1 MNSRVLGPGGGLL
14 AALILAGCVEIPPAA
29 VQQRI
34 RAGWE
39 HPRAYAGP
47 DEVTLPLT
55 RAPDNKLYFTLL
67 VNGHPVPV
75 AIDTGART
83 VFDRP
88 TLRGFGLTGYRTNGD
103 FWGFGGSVRVYA
115 GYVNELDLGGLKV
128 EGLSVIM
135 LDLADLRRSQQEA
148 SLPAVSGLVGADLL
162 AALGAR
168 IDFDHL
174 TLTLRKPPAAAPA
187 HSDSSHP

>member
-1 MNSRVLGPGGGLL
+1 MNTRVLGPGGGWF
-14 AALILAGCVEIPPAA
+14 AALILAGCVEVPPAG
-29 VQQRI
+29 VQQII
-34 RAGWE
+34 RSGWE
-39 HPRAYAGP
+39 HPRAYLGP
-47 DEVTLPLT
+47 DEVTIPLT
-55 RAPDNKLYFTLL
+55 RAPDHKLYFSLL

-88 TLRGFGLTGYRTNGD
+88 TLRGFGLTGYRTNGN
-103 FWGFGGSVRVYA
+103 FWGFGGAVRVYA

-128 EGLSVIM
+128 EGVSVIM

-148 SLPAVSGLVGADLL
+148 ALPAVSGLVGADLL

>member
-14 AALILAGCVEIPPAA
+14 AALILAGCVEVPPAA
-29 VQQRI
+29 VQQMI

-39 HPRAYAGP
+39 HPQAYAGP
-47 DEVTLPLT
+47 DEVTIPLT
-55 RAPDNKLYFTLL
+55 RAPDHKLYFTLL
-67 VNGHPVPV
+67 VNGHPLPV

-88 TLRGFGLTGYRTNGD
+88 TLWGLGLTGYRTNGD
-103 FWGFGGSVRVYA
+103 FWGFGGAVRVYA
-115 GYVNELDLGGLKV
+115 GYVNELDLGGLKI

-187 HSDSSHP
+187 HADSSHP

>member
-1 MNSRVLGPGGGLL
+1 MNARVLGPGGGLL
-14 AALILAGCVEIPPAA
+14 AALILAGCVEVPPAA
-29 VQQRI
+29 VQQMI

-47 DEVTLPLT
+47 DEVTVPLT
-55 RAPDNKLYFTLL
+55 RAPDHKLYFTLL

-88 TLRGFGLTGYRTNGD
+88 TLRGFGLTGYRTNGN
-103 FWGFGGSVRVYA
+103 FWGFGGAVRVYA

-128 EGLSVIM
+128 EGVSVIM

>member
-14 AALILAGCVEIPPAA
+14 AALILAGCVEVPPAA
-29 VQQRI
+29 VQQMI

-39 HPRAYAGP
+39 HPQAYAGP
-47 DEVTLPLT
+47 DEVTIPLT
-55 RAPDNKLYFTLL
+55 RAPDHKLYFTLL
-67 VNGHPVPV
+67 VNGHPLPV

-88 TLRGFGLTGYRTNGD
+88 TLWGLGLTGYRTNGD
-103 FWGFGGSVRVYA
+103 FWGFGGAVRVYA

-128 EGLSVIM
+128 EGVSVIM

-187 HSDSSHP
+187 HADSSHP

>member
-14 AALILAGCVEIPPAA
+14 AALILAGCVEVPPAA
-29 VQQRI
+29 VQQMI

-39 HPRAYAGP
+39 HPQAYAGP
-47 DEVTLPLT
+47 DEVTIPLT
-55 RAPDNKLYFTLL
+55 RAPDHKLYFTLL
-67 VNGHPVPV
+67 VNGHPLPV

-88 TLRGFGLTGYRTNGD
+88 TLWGLGLTGYRTNGD
-103 FWGFGGSVRVYA
+103 FWGFGGAVRVYA

-128 EGLSVIM
+128 KGLSVIM

-148 SLPAVSGLVGADLL
+148 ALPAVSGLVGADLL
-162 AALGAR
+162 AALSAR
-168 IDFDHL
+168 IDFEHL
-174 TLTLRKPPAAAPA
+174 TLTLKKPPAATLGDA
-187 HSDSSHP
+187 DSRLP

>member
-14 AALILAGCVEIPPAA
+14 AALILAGCVEVPPAA

-103 FWGFGGSVRVYA
+103 FWGFGGAVRVYA

>member
-14 AALILAGCVEIPPAA
+14 AALILAGCVEVPPAA
-29 VQQRI
+29 VQQMI
-34 RAGWE
+34 RAGWG
-39 HPRAYAGP
+39 HPQAYAGP
-47 DEVTLPLT
+47 DEVTIPLT
-55 RAPDNKLYFTLL
+55 RAPDHKLYFSLL

-103 FWGFGGSVRVYA
+103 FWGFGGAVRVYA
-115 GYVNELDLGGLKV
+115 GYVNELDLGGLKI

-174 TLTLRKPPAAAPA
+174 TLTLRKPPATAPA